1 MSKNY
6 HPRKSC
12 PNYNFSCL
20 IVSFHFQWIY
30 VTVVA
35 AEQRVKR
42 QNDDSDDVDPLNTDE
57 LCQDRPA
64 DEYFR
69 ISTDGDCRDV
79 VR

>member
-1 MSKNY
+1 MDQ
-6 HPRKSC
+6 C
-12 PNYNFSCL
+12 
-20 IVSFHFQWIY
+20 
-30 VTVVA
+30 TVIA

-42 QNDDSDDVDPLNTDE
+42 QSDDSEDNDPLNTDE

-69 ISTDGDCRDV
+69 TTTDGDCRDV